1 VAIYHRL
8 ESPTQTP
15 EDAAKQEATGE
26 IWGRAARGSDLAK
39 VKAYA
44 GPLPAGR
51 KGIEFTTDMPP
62 DEGCPPDLPTWRAGR
77 EGVTVEGDYARIS
90 VRVTKNTQRLR

>member
-15 EDAAKQEATGE
+15 EVAAKQEATGE
-26 IWGRAARGSDLAK
+26 VWGRAARGSDLAK

-51 KGIEFTTDMPP
+51 RGVEFTTDMPP

-77 EGVTVEGDYARIS
+77 EGVTVEGDYARIR
-90 VRVTKNTQRLR
+90 VRVTKNTQRLP